1 MTSTRIRVDGVS
13 RDFVT
18 PAETVHA
25 LAGVSLAVEA
35 GDLVVVYGASGSGK
49 TTLINVM
56 AGLDVPTSGSV
67 VVDEQPLDGLG
78 ERARARRRLETI
90 GVVFQDENLI
100 PELTAGEN
108 IMLPLLARGTDRGQ
122 ALEQARES
130 LTRVG
135 LPELLDR
142 RPAEMSGGQR
152 QRVGIA
158 RAIAGGRTIL
168 LADEPSGAVDTATAE
183 GLFTLMRQLADE
195 GAAVVIST
203 HDPIARAHATR
214 VVRMTDGRLTEETG
228 VRTSA

>member
-67 VVDEQPLDGLG
+67 VVDEQPLDGIG
-78 ERARARRRLETI
+78 ERARARGRLETI

-195 GAAVVIST
+195 GAAS
-203 HDPIARAHATR
+203 
-214 VVRMTDGRLTEETG
+214 
-228 VRTSA
+228 